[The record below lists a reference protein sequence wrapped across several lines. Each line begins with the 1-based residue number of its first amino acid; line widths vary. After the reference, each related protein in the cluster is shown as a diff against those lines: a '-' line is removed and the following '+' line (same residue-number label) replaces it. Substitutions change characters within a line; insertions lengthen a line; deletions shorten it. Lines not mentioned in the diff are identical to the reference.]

1 MADKFETCEM
11 SADVILLMI
20 KLNHGKFKTVL
31 IWLALNAYTHMY
43 THTHTHTHTQI
54 SKFFFTEG
62 SERLTLV

>member
-43 THTHTHTHTQI
+43 THTHTHLYTHTDI
-54 SKFFFTEG
+54 
-62 SERLTLV
+62 

>member
-43 THTHTHTHTQI
+43 THTHTHRYPI
-54 SKFFFTEG
+54 FFFTEG
-62 SERLTLV
+62 SEWLTLV